1 MKIAIIGATG
11 VVGAKMIRV
20 LEEHNLILD
29 ELIVSASDRSVG
41 KKLVFLGRNIEVI
54 SIEETLN
61 RKPNIALFSAGGNVS
76 KEWAPRFAAIGC
88 TVVDNSS
95 AWRMDNR
102 YKLIV
107 PEVNACTLTK
117 NDKIISNPNCSTI
130 QLVHVLSPLH
140 KKYGLKRVVVSTYQ
154 SVSGSGIKGIRQ
166 LENERKGIYIDP
178 IYPHPIDMNCLPHG
192 GDFLENGYTS
202 EEMKLIYESRK
213 ILGLPDLKI
222 TGTVVRVPV
231 TGGHSESVNISFEK
245 TPDIEEMR
253 KVLSKTHGIII
264 QDSPEINLYPMPIT
278 AEDRDETFVGRIR
291 LDESATNSVNL
302 WIVADNLR
310 KGAATNSVQI
320 AEYLIEKKFV

>member
-20 LEEHNLILD
+20 LEEHNLIFD
-29 ELIVSASDRSVG
+29 ELIVSASERSVG
-41 KKLVFLGRNIEVI
+41 KKLVFHGRNIEVI
-54 SIEETLN
+54 DIEETLN

-88 TVVDNSS
+88 TVIDNSS

-102 YKLIV
+102 YRLIV
-107 PEVNACTLTK
+107 PEANAGILTK
-117 NDKIISNPNCSTI
+117 DDKIISNPNCSTI

-154 SVSGSGIKGIRQ
+154 SVTGSGIKGIRQ
-166 LENERKGIYIDP
+166 LENERKGIHIDP
-178 IYPHPIDMNCLPHG
+178 IYPHSIDMNCLPHG

-231 TGGHSESVNISFEK
+231 TGGHSESVNISFEQ
-245 TPDIEEMR
+245 TPDVEEMR
-253 KVLSKTHGIII
+253 KVLSETHGIIV

-291 LDESATNSVNL
+291 LDESAPNSVNL